1 MDNEVNDKALLEK
14 AEDATPEAEE
24 ATVDEV
30 EEIDV
35 DETVDV
41 FEVTDDDE
49 TETPA
54 EEKDDTWVKMVIIGI
69 VMLTIAVMA
78 AVIFTSEERTKQLN
92 TLLSKVSELEETVT
106 MLQEAED
113 KDVIKSYKGVLEGV
127 RTVTEKGKT
136 KYYVT
141 ISCAGEFEV
150 SPNIYG
156 EVQRYVGCIL
166 NWYEHTTFDEEGAK
180 VIWYNYDIESVG

>member
-41 FEVTDDDE
+41 FEVTDDE

-69 VMLTIAVMA
+69 IALTIAVMA

-92 TLLSKVSELEETVT
+92 TLLSKVSKLEETVT

-150 SPNIYG
+150 SPNIY
-156 EVQRYVGCIL
+156 EVVLPL
-166 NWYEHTTFDEEGAK
+166 NNVT
-180 VIWYNYDIESVG
+180 